1 MASLR
6 EKEQEVAQPQ
16 AGAGRAITGRAVLIS
31 LVITFLT
38 GFWVRES
45 ELEAVGVFI
54 SESVPTIPAVGSI
67 LLLLLVNY
75 FLRHT
80 RHAFSRGE
88 LIATF
93 FLVTVATTPYNC
105 GMVRILLA
113 FITAPFYFAE
123 AGNRLGEVQPLIPAW
138 STVRDPE
145 VVRGFY
151 EGLRHAP
158 IPWGAWVVPVLAW
171 VGFFAALWV
180 AMACLVALMHRPWVE
195 KEKLAFPLVQ
205 LPLEMTEPGARG
217 GGVPAFFRNPVM
229 WAGFAVA
236 FIADGS
242 HILHALIPSF
252 PHFGGETSFRLFGTP
267 PWNAIGTVS
276 LPRRPLLIGLGYLV
290 STEITFSVWAT
301 FWVEKL
307 VAVFLSAVGYREPG
321 APFVREQGFGAYLA
335 VALALLYLNR
345 RHLAAIAR
353 ASTSSA
359 HPEMRGYRVAFWGFW
374 ASVAAL
380 LVFCRMLG
388 LAWWVGAL
396 YMGII
401 LAIALTF
408 ARIRAEAGI
417 PLAWLFPYAM
427 PRTMLLSSFGTAP
440 FSVGGDPA
448 TLTAF
453 ATLSFLSYSN
463 TISLSGYQV
472 ESLRAGFHLSEKP
485 GRIMAWLTAAF
496 LVGLIL
502 SFAFHLGTFYRIG
515 AGSQASVYGTGFY
528 GSSGAIAAY
537 NGAILNA
544 SAPLPI
550 DKPRVVAGSS
560 GFVIALLLQV
570 LRVRIIGFP
579 FHPLGFAAGNSYGH
593 LLWWSFFLVWVIK
606 VAVLRFGGRQL
617 YRKSVP
623 AFLGFTLGHF
633 FTSGVV
639 WGLMGASSKDLFERF
654 IVCFG

>member
-1 MASLR
+1 M
-6 EKEQEVAQPQ
+6 
-16 AGAGRAITGRAVLIS
+16 
-31 LVITFLT
+31 
-38 GFWVRES
+38 
-45 ELEAVGVFI
+45 
-54 SESVPTIPAVGSI
+54 
-67 LLLLLVNY
+67 
-75 FLRHT
+75 
-80 RHAFSRGE
+80 
-88 LIATF
+88 
-93 FLVTVATTPYNC
+93 
-105 GMVRILLA
+105 
-113 FITAPFYFAE
+113 
-123 AGNRLGEVQPLIPAW
+123 
-138 STVRDPE
+138 
-145 VVRGFY
+145 
-151 EGLRHAP
+151 
-158 IPWGAWVVPVLAW
+158 
-171 VGFFAALWV
+171 
-180 AMACLVALMHRPWVE
+180 
-195 KEKLAFPLVQ
+195 
-205 LPLEMTEPGARG
+205 
-217 GGVPAFFRNPVM
+217 
-229 WAGFAVA
+229 
-236 FIADGS
+236 
-242 HILHALIPSF
+242 
-252 PHFGGETSFRLFGTP
+252 
-267 PWNAIGTVS
+267 
-276 LPRRPLLIGLGYLV
+276 
-290 STEITFSVWAT
+290 WAT

-417 PLAWLFPYAM
+417 PLAWLFPLRDA
-427 PRTMLLSSFGTAP
+427 PDDAPLPFGTAP
-440 FSVGGDPA
+440 FGGRTCD
-448 TLTAF
+448 
-453 ATLSFLSYSN
+453 SD
-463 TISLSGYQV
+463 
-472 ESLRAGFHLSEKP
+472 GFRHAPPLIFKHHLSLDTRWRACCWVPPLGEA

-579 FHPLGFAAGNSYGH
+579 FHPLVARRAWASP
-593 LLWWSFFLVWVIK
+593 LRSFFLVWVIK
-606 VAVLRFGGRQL
+606 VAVPPFGVRQL

-639 WGLMGASSKDLFERF
+639 WA
-654 IVCFG
+654 

>member
-1 MASLR
+1 MAALR
-6 EKEQEVAQPQ
+6 ERVEEVAPL
-16 AGAGRAITGRAVLIS
+16 AGAGRAITVRSVLIS
-31 LVITFLT
+31 LIVTFLK

-67 LLLLLVNY
+67 LLLLLINS
-75 FLRHT
+75 FLRGS

-93 FLVTVATTPYNC
+93 FMVTVATTPYNC

-113 FITAPFYFAE
+113 FITAPFYFAG
-123 AGNRLGEVQPLIPAW
+123 AGNRLGETHPLIPAW
-138 STVRDPE
+138 ATPRDPE

-158 IPWGAWVVPVLAW
+158 IPWGAWVVHVLAW
-171 VGFFAALWV
+171 VGFFLALWL

-205 LPLEMTEPGARG
+205 LPLEMTEPGGR
-217 GGVPAFFRNPVM
+217 GVPAFFSNPVM

-236 FIADGS
+236 FVADGA

-252 PHFGGETSFRLFGTP
+252 PQFGGQASFRPFTTP
-267 PWNAIGTVS
+267 PWDAIGSVS

-301 FWVEKL
+301 FWLEKL

-345 RHLAAIAR
+345 RHLAMIAR
-353 ASTSSA
+353 ASISSA

-374 ASVAAL
+374 ASTAAL
-380 LVFCRMLG
+380 LIFCRMLG
-388 LAWWVGAL
+388 LAWWVAAL
-396 YMGII
+396 YIGIL

-408 ARIRAEAGI
+408 ARVRAEAGI
-417 PLAWLFPYAM
+417 PLAWLFPYGM
-427 PRTMLLSSFGTAP
+427 PRTMLLASFGTAP
-440 FSVGGDPA
+440 FSVGGDPT

-485 GRIMAWLTAAF
+485 GRMIAWLTAA
-496 LVGLIL
+496 LVVGLLL
-502 SFAFHLGTFYRIG
+502 SFTFHLGTFYRIG

-537 NGAILNA
+537 NSAILNA
-544 SAPLPI
+544 SAPIPI
-550 DKPRVVAGSS
+550 DKPRVVAGGA
-560 GFVIALLLQV
+560 GFFIALLLQV

-579 FHPLGFAAGNSYGH
+579 FHPLGYAAGTAYGH

-623 AFLGFTLGHF
+623 AFLGFTLGNF